1 MRNTFGR
8 NAVLDTVYIEN
19 ATIQKQIPS
28 EVIPKLLKFSKPVRE
43 LVKVDVFL
51 PGCPPSADTIYYALQ
66 ELLAGRLPEFETVPR
81 FGA

>member
-8 NAVLDTVYIEN
+8 TAVLDTVYIEN
-19 ATIQKQIPS
+19 ATIQKQIPR
-28 EVIPKLLKFSKPVRE
+28 EVIPKLLRFSKPIHE

-66 ELLAGRLPEFETVPR
+66 ELVTGRIPEFETVPR